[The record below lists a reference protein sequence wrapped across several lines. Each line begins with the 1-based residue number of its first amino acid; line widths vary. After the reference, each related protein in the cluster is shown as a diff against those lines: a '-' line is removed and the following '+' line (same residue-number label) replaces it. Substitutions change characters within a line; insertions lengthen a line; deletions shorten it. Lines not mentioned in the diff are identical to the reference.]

1 MKPLKKKLLEKPLT
15 DTAAVTEEGPG
26 IGNIFILFLTHSST
40 ISLPGSDNSGVPAS
54 DTNETI
60 WPELSNSIIFIAG
73 FLSILLGCAL
83 GMDIVLDTNFTGVLW
98 Y

>member
-1 MKPLKKKLLEKPLT
+1 MALMSLVLALPFAFSYKSEK
-15 DTAAVTEEGPG
+15 
-26 IGNIFILFLTHSST
+26 
-40 ISLPGSDNSGVPAS
+40 
-54 DTNETI
+54 
-60 WPELSNSIIFIAG
+60 LSNSIIFIAG

>member
-1 MKPLKKKLLEKPLT
+1 MVSMALMTLVLALPFAFSYKSEK
-15 DTAAVTEEGPG
+15 
-26 IGNIFILFLTHSST
+26 
-40 ISLPGSDNSGVPAS
+40 
-54 DTNETI
+54 
-60 WPELSNSIIFIAG
+60 LSNSIIFIAG